1 MAQPEVLDQKK
12 QLLKCQNLDQ
22 HLFCGEN
29 DEAPKKLWQCHEDV
43 LSQVTGS
50 LKMFFSRSRPKL
62 LSKFGSNFT
71 HQKRWFNGGLMGFNQ
86 QNGGFNGI
94 YPLVNCHIT
103 MENHH
108 FLAG

>member
-50 LKMFFSRSRPKL
+50 LKMFFFS
-62 LSKFGSNFT
+62 LSAETFVKIWIQF
-71 HQKRWFNGGLMGFNQ
+71 
-86 QNGGFNGI
+86 
-94 YPLVNCHIT
+94 YPSKKVV
-103 MENHH
+103 
-108 FLAG
+108 